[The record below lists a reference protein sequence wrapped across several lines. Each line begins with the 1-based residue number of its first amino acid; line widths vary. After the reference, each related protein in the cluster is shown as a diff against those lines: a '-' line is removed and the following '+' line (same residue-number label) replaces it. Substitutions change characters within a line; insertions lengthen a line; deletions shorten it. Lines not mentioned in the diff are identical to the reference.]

1 MADSQILMELKIVE
15 KGGKISI
22 VAQNMEKLAKETKK
36 VDNAQKSGS
45 KSGEKFHKA
54 QKGVAQ
60 AGMNTTKSFSKMK
73 ETMGG
78 SSGLVGAY
86 ATLAANVF
94 AATAAFNAL
103 RGAAQVQTLAEGFG
117 FLAGASGR
125 TSEVIA
131 NNLQAITGN
140 ALSME
145 ESLRTAAIGIQSGF
159 SSTQLERLT
168 EVAKNASIALGR
180 NLGDSVDRLVR
191 GVAKL
196 EPEILDELGIIV
208 RLESATNK
216 YAATM
221 NKSASELSEFER
233 QQAFL
238 NATIEQGELKYGAL
252 GDAVD
257 VNPFDKLAGAFTN
270 LTNKVMG
277 FMSTA
282 LGPLVSL
289 FSNSQLAMAGALTM
303 FGSTIVTQMLPGLA
317 DLTTRQQEN
326 AKAARAQAD
335 AQTKA
340 GDKIAKA
347 QRKIVAAGS
356 SDVASPAGF
365 EKLQKQLK
373 RGKAS
378 SANMKAGLDSLA
390 RSERARAAALDKY
403 SGEELKDK
411 QRELEA
417 IRRLK
422 KETEELIR
430 VEANRGKSTLSGI
443 AASGRADRA
452 DIVSDGVG
460 DIQSGGALAGFKTA
474 FTKNKELRKSLK
486 ATKVELKANGSFMQ
500 RFGKSAG
507 ASFRTAAGGAKLF
520 GVALLNAIPFIGQLI
535 FILGVAFTIMNKM
548 FGASEKV
555 SASFKQMSTFTKAQ
569 EENTKAF
576 NLVQERLNEKL
587 AETTDAYESA
597 QLNAQKYA
605 NQVKFTAGAAGE
617 LADSTAK
624 MQIALKEDGVTKFTV
639 ILEKAKESF
648 SDFVTM
654 LTSIPEK
661 ISGLIRR
668 FVEFGATLPKVLGG
682 NQFKDMLAEMD
693 KTEAA
698 ASRGANEFQL
708 YGMKTRKAFE
718 AITDPVTKEKMEAA
732 FSSSGGLDK
741 MISDGAAAIADGTST
756 YELESLKIQKIINN
770 VGSTARS
777 QDSSIDN
784 FAKGYDGLTQ
794 TLSKDLQAKKASDG
808 FLKLGASID
817 GLIGNVADM
826 NTSGISEENI
836 LGQVQKLAN
845 EGKLTTSL
853 ENLGFSLK
861 DVVDAADGKGKLV
874 EFSTF
879 LQEASV
885 RAREFKV
892 LQATTKATLK
902 GLEEQKNKMKEIF
915 NIRQKQGV
923 LEAKGTYEL
932 DGLAAL
938 KVAKS
943 VFTLENTFRIAKVEK
958 DKLLAQNASQVA
970 IDQHKKNAALN
981 ETEREAMI
989 QNEAVLL
996 AAKEKAIDE
1005 EAAYTLLKLK
1015 DAREQAFAQAGK
1027 TGTTAER
1034 LSQIGEAGF
1043 YDTKKDD
1050 DGNVIDRTQERIGK
1064 VREAFSPMMDDLKQI
1079 SPEGELY
1086 ASIAEGALNI
1096 ASSIH
1101 TIGDAGADT
1110 SDRLASLGSVFQSFG
1125 AIAAASSKARIAG
1138 VDSEI
1143 NAEKR
1148 RDGKSKESLAKIKSL
1163 EAKKEAMKRKAFE
1176 TDKKTK
1182 LATAVM
1188 NTASAMV
1195 AAASPPN
1202 PPLPASLPMV
1212 AMAGIMGAMQIAAIS
1227 KTKYAGGG
1235 TSVTKPPSTISVGKR
1250 DNKVDVS
1257 KGATRGELSYLRG
1270 QTGRGNTANNFKPG
1284 AAAGR
1289 RGYAA
1294 GGEGIIVGERGP
1306 ELIKPTMPIDVIPN
1320 DKLNGGTQN
1329 VNFTINAVDAEGV
1342 QDVLQRQRGNII
1354 GMIREAANEHGEN
1367 FMESVNVEAY

>member
-520 GVALLNAIPFIGQLI
+520 GVALLNAF
-535 FILGVAFTIMNKM
+535 
-548 FGASEKV
+548 
-555 SASFKQMSTFTKAQ
+555 
-569 EENTKAF
+569 
-576 NLVQERLNEKL
+576 
-587 AETTDAYESA
+587 
-597 QLNAQKYA
+597 
-605 NQVKFTAGAAGE
+605 
-617 LADSTAK
+617 
-624 MQIALKEDGVTKFTV
+624 
-639 ILEKAKESF
+639 
-648 SDFVTM
+648 
-654 LTSIPEK
+654 
-661 ISGLIRR
+661 
-668 FVEFGATLPKVLGG
+668 
-682 NQFKDMLAEMD
+682 
-693 KTEAA
+693 
-698 ASRGANEFQL
+698 
-708 YGMKTRKAFE
+708 
-718 AITDPVTKEKMEAA
+718 
-732 FSSSGGLDK
+732 
-741 MISDGAAAIADGTST
+741 
-756 YELESLKIQKIINN
+756 
-770 VGSTARS
+770 
-777 QDSSIDN
+777 
-784 FAKGYDGLTQ
+784 
-794 TLSKDLQAKKASDG
+794 LS
-808 FLKLGASID
+808 
-817 GLIGNVADM
+817 
-826 NTSGISEENI
+826 
-836 LGQVQKLAN
+836 
-845 EGKLTTSL
+845 
-853 ENLGFSLK
+853 
-861 DVVDAADGKGKLV
+861 
-874 EFSTF
+874 
-879 LQEASV
+879 
-885 RAREFKV
+885 
-892 LQATTKATLK
+892 
-902 GLEEQKNKMKEIF
+902 
-915 NIRQKQGV
+915 
-923 LEAKGTYEL
+923 
-932 DGLAAL
+932 
-938 KVAKS
+938 
-943 VFTLENTFRIAKVEK
+943 
-958 DKLLAQNASQVA
+958 
-970 IDQHKKNAALN
+970 
-981 ETEREAMI
+981 
-989 QNEAVLL
+989 
-996 AAKEKAIDE
+996 
-1005 EAAYTLLKLK
+1005 
-1015 DAREQAFAQAGK
+1015 
-1027 TGTTAER
+1027 
-1034 LSQIGEAGF
+1034 
-1043 YDTKKDD
+1043 
-1050 DGNVIDRTQERIGK
+1050 
-1064 VREAFSPMMDDLKQI
+1064 
-1079 SPEGELY
+1079 
-1086 ASIAEGALNI
+1086 
-1096 ASSIH
+1096 
-1101 TIGDAGADT
+1101 
-1110 SDRLASLGSVFQSFG
+1110 
-1125 AIAAASSKARIAG
+1125 
-1138 VDSEI
+1138 
-1143 NAEKR
+1143 
-1148 RDGKSKESLAKIKSL
+1148 
-1163 EAKKEAMKRKAFE
+1163 
-1176 TDKKTK
+1176 
-1182 LATAVM
+1182 
-1188 NTASAMV
+1188 
-1195 AAASPPN
+1195 
-1202 PPLPASLPMV
+1202 
-1212 AMAGIMGAMQIAAIS
+1212 
-1227 KTKYAGGG
+1227 
-1235 TSVTKPPSTISVGKR
+1235 
-1250 DNKVDVS
+1250 
-1257 KGATRGELSYLRG
+1257 
-1270 QTGRGNTANNFKPG
+1270 
-1284 AAAGR
+1284 
-1289 RGYAA
+1289 
-1294 GGEGIIVGERGP
+1294 
-1306 ELIKPTMPIDVIPN
+1306 
-1320 DKLNGGTQN
+1320 
-1329 VNFTINAVDAEGV
+1329 
-1342 QDVLQRQRGNII
+1342 
-1354 GMIREAANEHGEN
+1354 
-1367 FMESVNVEAY
+1367 